1 MALALRAGFVYFAL
15 IISAGLILGMLR
27 VFVLLPRMA
36 PSITVLIELPVI
48 LVICWFA
55 AKWVV
60 ENFAVPA
67 VFADRLVM
75 GASAFVFLMLAELSL
90 AMVSFYRTLTGYLA
104 RLTTPEDTIGL
115 AGQIFFAIFP
125 YLPLRRSAIGD

>member
-90 AMVSFYRTLTGYLA
+90 AMVSFYRTLTGYLTSFA
-104 RLTTPEDTIGL
+104 TPQGAVGL
-115 AGQIFFAIFP
+115 AGQMFFAMFP
-125 YLPLRRSAIGD
+125 NLLFRRSAVGD